1 MQGVVF
7 ENRDEAPWAEHP
19 SHVADGNDGVGK
31 RVEALGAPHEIER
44 IVWKGQP
51 VERGGDE
58 RDPRTSPLARRLQ
71 LGFGE
76 VGQIDVRTGDRPSRT
91 QPLGNAPGVESV
103 AAGEVEH
110 AHVGIEWQFI
120 HDCLQLN
127 REGPVEP

>member
-7 ENRDEAPWAEHP
+7 ENRDEAPRAKHP
-19 SHVADGNDGVGK
+19 RHVADGHDRVRE

-51 VERGGDE
+51 VERAGDE
-58 RDPRTSPLARRLQ
+58 LDPRTSPLARRLH

-76 VGQIDVRTGDRPSRT
+76 VGQIDVRTSDEPSRT
-91 QPLGNAPGVESV
+91 QPLRDAPSVEPV

-127 REGPVEP
+127 PEGPVKP